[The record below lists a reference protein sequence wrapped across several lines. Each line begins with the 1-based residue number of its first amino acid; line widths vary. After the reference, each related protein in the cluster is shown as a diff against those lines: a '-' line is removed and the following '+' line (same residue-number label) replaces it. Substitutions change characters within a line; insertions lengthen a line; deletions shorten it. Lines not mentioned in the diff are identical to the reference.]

1 MKTKGKAWHLV
12 VTVLLILAFVYTA
25 FFGVSA
31 KYGDVTTTYI
41 KGAKDIRFGVDIKGG
56 VNVTFVPSE
65 DYDATEEQLEAA
77 QLVIENRLVA
87 LNVTD
92 YELYVDPSSDSLIL
106 EFPWQSG
113 ETDFDPEAA
122 IEEIGTTAYLTFRE
136 GSSADGDLI
145 LDGSMI
151 ESAAAQYGPVTSG
164 GASEYYVSL
173 KFTDEGAKAFGEATT
188 RLAASN
194 GTISIWLDDENVST
208 ATVNAAITDG
218 EAIITSSASNP
229 FTQDAV
235 VKMARQINS
244 GALPFALKVDSYSTV
259 SPSLG
264 ENSLSAMVLAGVIA
278 FALIVV
284 FMTVLYRLPG
294 FLACIALAGQ
304 VAATLAFVSGYFSVF
319 ESFTLT
325 LPGIAGIILAI
336 GMGVDA
342 NVITAERIKE
352 ELKNGKSL
360 DGALKSGFARGLTP
374 IIDGNVTIV
383 IVAIVL
389 MGAFGPSDGLFAKA
403 LHFVFFAFG
412 PSTAG
417 TIYAFGYTLLTGVLL
432 NFVFGVF
439 ATRVMIRGAASIKA
453 LRNPWLYGAAKL
465 GKDETEK
472 KQINFVGLRKKFLVF
487 SSCLMAAI
495 VLCAVVFGVHLDTE
509 FTGGAMITLSYDG
522 SFEMAQVQQTASDA
536 LENTGLTPII
546 DGNVTIVIVA
556 IVLMGAFGPSD
567 GLFAKALH
575 FVFFAFGPSTAGTIY
590 AFGYTLL
597 TGVLLNFVFG
607 VFATRVMIRG
617 AASIK
622 ALRNPWLYGAVKPG
636 KEVKEKKPIDFVGL
650 RKRFLTISTCLMAA
664 IILCAAVFGV
674 RLDTEFTGG
683 AMITLSYQG
692 EISTSEVQ
700 KTASTAL
707 ENNGLTLQTGENVA
721 TGEQTLKISMP
732 GNETV
737 TTDQVENLLTSLNE
751 QYPDNAF
758 AQLSLSNVSA
768 AMGTKFLQKSLVAV
782 VFSLLLILLYIGFRF
797 KKIGGLTGGLMA
809 VLALL
814 NDLMVVFGTFVL
826 LRTPLDGNFIAAMLT
841 ILGYSINDTVVV
853 YDRIRENRAL
863 MGKKTPFEELVNHS
877 VNQSARR
884 TIITTV
890 TTVMALGV
898 MCVVSKLYGL
908 DSIFT
913 FAFPLMMGML
923 SGVYTSLCV
932 STSAW
937 VLWNDRKSKKAE
949 TKKA

>member
-1 MKTKGKAWHLV
+1 MKTKGKAWQLV
-12 VTVLLILAFVYTA
+12 LSVVLIAAFVYTA
-25 FFGVSA
+25 FFGVA
-31 KYGDVTTTYI
+31 VKYGDVTTTYL

-56 VNVTFVPSE
+56 VNVTFVPS
-65 DYDATEEQLEAA
+65 DGYDATDEQLAAA

-87 LNVTD
+87 LNITD
-92 YELYVDPSSDSLIL
+92 YELYVDTNADSLIL

-122 IEEIGTTAYLTFRE
+122 IQEIGTTAYLTFRE
-136 GSSADGDLI
+136 GSSADGELI
-145 LDGSMI
+145 LDGS
-151 ESAAAQYGPVTSG
+151 EVQSAAAQYGPVSG
-164 GASEYYVSL
+164 SSSEYYVAL
-173 KFTDEGAKAFGEATT
+173 TFTDEGAKAFGDATT
-188 RLAASN
+188 KLYQSG
-194 GTISIWLDDENVST
+194 GTISIWLDEENVST

-218 EAIITSSASNP
+218 KAIITSSASDP

-244 GALPFALKVDSYSTV
+244 GSLPFALSVDSYSTI

-264 ENSLSAMVLAGVIA
+264 ENSLAAMVLAGLIA

-284 FMTVLYRLPG
+284 LMTALYRLPG

-304 VAATLAFVSGYFSVF
+304 VAATLAFVSGYFPVF

-352 ELKNGKSL
+352 ELRSGKSL

-439 ATRVMIRGAASIKA
+439 ATRVMIRGTASIKA
-453 LRNPWLYGAAKL
+453 LRSPWLYGADKKAPA
-465 GKDETEK
+465 EK
-472 KQINFVGLRKKFLVF
+472 KPVDFVALRKRFLTV

-495 VLCAVVFGVHLDTE
+495 VLCAV
-509 FTGGAMITLSYDG
+509 
-522 SFEMAQVQQTASDA
+522 
-536 LENTGLTPII
+536 
-546 DGNVTIVIVA
+546 
-556 IVLMGAFGPSD
+556 
-567 GLFAKALH
+567 
-575 FVFFAFGPSTAGTIY
+575 
-590 AFGYTLL
+590 
-597 TGVLLNFVFG
+597 
-607 VFATRVMIRG
+607 
-617 AASIK
+617 
-622 ALRNPWLYGAVKPG
+622 
-636 KEVKEKKPIDFVGL
+636 
-650 RKRFLTISTCLMAA
+650 
-664 IILCAAVFGV
+664 VFGV

-683 AMITLSYQG
+683 AMITLRYEDNFALSD
-692 EISTSEVQ
+692 VQ
-700 KTASTAL
+700 ATAVEAL
-707 ENNGLTLQTGENVA
+707 GSKDLTLQTGENVA

-732 GNETV
+732 GTETV
-737 TTDQVENLLTSLNE
+737 TTDEVQTLLDSLNE
-751 QYPDNAF
+751 QYPENAF

-782 VFSLLLILLYIGFRF
+782 VFALAVILLYIALRF
-797 KKIGGLTGGLMA
+797 KNIGGLTGGMMA

-853 YDRIRENRAL
+853 YDRIRENRSL
-863 MGKKTPFEELVNHS
+863 MGKKATFEELVNQS

-890 TTVMALGV
+890 TTVMALAV
-898 MCVVSKLYGL
+898 MCIISKLYGL

-937 VLWNDRKSKKAE
+937 VLWTERKQKKD
-949 TKKA
+949 

>member
-113 ETDFDPEAA
+113 ETDFDPESA

-304 VAATLAFVSGYFSVF
+304 VAATLAFVPGYSPVF

-453 LRNPWLYGAAKL
+453 LRDPWLYGAAKL

-536 LENTGLTPII
+536 LENTGLT
-546 DGNVTIVIVA
+546 
-556 IVLMGAFGPSD
+556 
-567 GLFAKALH
+567 
-575 FVFFAFGPSTAGTIY
+575 
-590 AFGYTLL
+590 
-597 TGVLLNFVFG
+597 
-607 VFATRVMIRG
+607 
-617 AASIK
+617 
-622 ALRNPWLYGAVKPG
+622 
-636 KEVKEKKPIDFVGL
+636 
-650 RKRFLTISTCLMAA
+650 
-664 IILCAAVFGV
+664 
-674 RLDTEFTGG
+674 
-683 AMITLSYQG
+683 
-692 EISTSEVQ
+692 
-700 KTASTAL
+700 
-707 ENNGLTLQTGENVA
+707 LQTGENVA
-721 TGEQTLKISMP
+721 TGDQTLKISMP
-732 GNETV
+732 GTETV
-737 TTDQVENLLTSLNE
+737 TTDQVEALLDSLNE
-751 QYPDNAF
+751 TYPDNNF

-782 VFSLLLILLYIGFRF
+782 VFALVLILLYIALRF
-797 KKIGGLTGGLMA
+797 KNIGGLTGGMMA
-809 VLALL
+809 VLALV

-863 MGKKTPFEELVNHS
+863 MGKKASFEELVNRS

-884 TIITTV
+884 TLITTI

-898 MCVVSKLYGL
+898 LCIVAKLYGL

-913 FAFPLMMGML
+913 FAFPLMMGMI

-937 VLWNDRKSKKAE
+937 MLWSERSPKSGKKA
-949 TKKA
+949 

>member
-92 YELYVDPSSDSLIL
+92 YELYVDPSSDSMIL

-113 ETDFDPEAA
+113 ETDFDPESA
-122 IEEIGTTAYLTFRE
+122 IQEIGTTAYLTFRE

-304 VAATLAFVSGYFSVF
+304 VAATLAFVSGYFPVF
-319 ESFTLT
+319 ETFPLT

-522 SFEMAQVQQTASDA
+522 SFEMAQVQQTASNA
-536 LENTGLTPII
+536 LENT
-546 DGNVTIVIVA
+546 
-556 IVLMGAFGPSD
+556 
-567 GLFAKALH
+567 
-575 FVFFAFGPSTAGTIY
+575 
-590 AFGYTLL
+590 
-597 TGVLLNFVFG
+597 
-607 VFATRVMIRG
+607 
-617 AASIK
+617 
-622 ALRNPWLYGAVKPG
+622 
-636 KEVKEKKPIDFVGL
+636 
-650 RKRFLTISTCLMAA
+650 
-664 IILCAAVFGV
+664 
-674 RLDTEFTGG
+674 
-683 AMITLSYQG
+683 
-692 EISTSEVQ
+692 
-700 KTASTAL
+700 
-707 ENNGLTLQTGENVA
+707 GLTLQTGENVA
-721 TGEQTLKISMP
+721 TGDQTLKISMP
-732 GNETV
+732 GTETV
-737 TTDQVENLLTSLNE
+737 TTDQVEALLDSLNE
-751 QYPDNAF
+751 TYPDNNF

-782 VFSLLLILLYIGFRF
+782 VFALVLILLYIALRF
-797 KKIGGLTGGLMA
+797 KNIGGLTGGMMA
-809 VLALL
+809 VLALV

-826 LRTPLDGNFIAAMLT
+826 LRTALDGNFIAAMLT

-863 MGKKTPFEELVNHS
+863 MGKKGSFEELVNQS

-884 TIITTV
+884 TLITTI

-898 MCVVSKLYGL
+898 MCIVAKLYGL

-913 FAFPLMMGML
+913 FAFPLMMGMI

-937 VLWNDRKSKKAE
+937 VLWSERSKK
-949 TKKA
+949 KN

>member
-1 MKTKGKAWHLV
+1 MKTKGKAWQLV
-12 VTVLLILAFVYTA
+12 LTVLLIAAFVYTA
-25 FFGVSA
+25 FFGVA
-31 KYGDVTTTYI
+31 VKYGDVTTTYI

-56 VNVTFVPSE
+56 VNVTFVPS
-65 DYDATEEQLEAA
+65 DGYDATDDQLEAA

-92 YELYVDPSSDSLIL
+92 YELYVDNNSDSLIL

-113 ETDFDPEAA
+113 ETEFDPEAA

-136 GSSADGDLI
+136 GSSADGELV
-145 LDGSMI
+145 LDGSMV
-151 ESAAAQYGPVTSG
+151 ESAAAQYGPVNGSS
-164 GASEYYVSL
+164 SEYYVAL
-173 KFTDEGAKAFGEATT
+173 KFTDEGAKAFGDATT
-188 RLAASN
+188 RLYQTG

-208 ATVNAAITDG
+208 ASVNAAITDG
-218 EAIITSSASNP
+218 QAIITSSASNP

-244 GALPFALKVDSYSTV
+244 GALPFALTVDSYSTV

-284 FMTVLYRLPG
+284 LMTALYRLPG

-304 VAATLAFVSGYFSVF
+304 VAATLAFVSGYFPVF

-352 ELKNGKSL
+352 ELRSGKSL

-389 MGAFGPSDGLFAKA
+389 MGAFGPSDGFFAKA

-432 NFVFGVF
+432 NFVFGIF
-439 ATRVMIRGAASIKA
+439 ATRTMIRGAASTKA
-453 LRNPWLYGAAKL
+453 LRDPRLYGADAP
-465 GKDETEK
+465 GKTPAEK
-472 KQINFVGLRKKFLVF
+472 KQVNFVGLRKRFLTF
-487 SSCLMAAI
+487 SACLMAAI
-495 VLCAVVFGVHLDTE
+495 VLCAVVLGVHLDTE
-509 FTGGAMITLSYDG
+509 FTGGAMITLSYEN
-522 SFEMAQVQQTASDA
+522 SFEMSA
-536 LENTGLTPII
+536 
-546 DGNVTIVIVA
+546 
-556 IVLMGAFGPSD
+556 
-567 GLFAKALH
+567 
-575 FVFFAFGPSTAGTIY
+575 
-590 AFGYTLL
+590 
-597 TGVLLNFVFG
+597 
-607 VFATRVMIRG
+607 
-617 AASIK
+617 
-622 ALRNPWLYGAVKPG
+622 
-636 KEVKEKKPIDFVGL
+636 
-650 RKRFLTISTCLMAA
+650 
-664 IILCAAVFGV
+664 
-674 RLDTEFTGG
+674 
-683 AMITLSYQG
+683 
-692 EISTSEVQ
+692 VQ
-700 KTASTAL
+700 KTASEAL
-707 ENNGLTLQTGENVA
+707 GSNGLTLQTGENVA

-732 GNETV
+732 GTETV
-737 TTDQVENLLTSLNE
+737 TTDEVQTLLDSLNE
-751 QYPDNAF
+751 SYPDNSF

-782 VFSLLLILLYIGFRF
+782 VFALVLILAYIAYRF
-797 KKIGGLTGGLMA
+797 KNIGGLTGGMMA

-826 LRTPLDGNFIAAMLT
+826 LRAPLDGNFIAAMLT

-853 YDRIRENRAL
+853 YDRIRENRGL
-863 MGKKTPFEELVNHS
+863 LGKKASFEELVNHS

-898 MCVVSKLYGL
+898 MCIVSKLYGL

-937 VLWNDRKSKKAE
+937 VTWSERKG
-949 TKKA
+949 TKKN

>member
-1 MKTKGKAWHLV
+1 MKTKGKAWQLV
-12 VTVLLILAFVYTA
+12 VTALLIVVFVYTA
-25 FFGVSA
+25 FFGVAA

-56 VNVTFVPSE
+56 VNVTFVPS
-65 DYDATEEQLEAA
+65 DGYDATDEQLDAA
-77 QLVIENRLVA
+77 RLVIENRLVA

-92 YELYVDPSSDSLIL
+92 YELYVDNNSDSLIL

-113 ETDFDPEAA
+113 ETDFDPESA
-122 IEEIGTTAYLTFRE
+122 IQEIGTTAYLTFRE
-136 GSSADGDLI
+136 GASKDGELI
-145 LDGSMI
+145 LDGSMV
-151 ESAAAQYGPVTSG
+151 ESASAQYGAVSNG
-164 GASEYYVSL
+164 GSSEYYVAL
-173 KFTDEGAKAFGEATT
+173 KFTTEGAKAFGDATT
-188 RLAASN
+188 KLAADKGS
-194 GTISIWLDDENVST
+194 ISIWLDDENVST
-208 ATVNAAITDG
+208 ATVNTAITDG
-218 EAIITSSASNP
+218 QAIITSSASNP

-244 GALPFALKVDSYSTV
+244 GALPFALSVDSYSTV

-264 ENSLSAMVLAGVIA
+264 ENSLGAMVLAGLIA

-304 VAATLAFVSGYFSVF
+304 VAATLAFVSGYFPVF

-439 ATRVMIRGAASIKA
+439 ATRVMIRGAAAIKA
-453 LRNPWLYGAAKL
+453 LRNPWLYGAAKP
-465 GKDETEK
+465 GQEKAEK
-472 KQINFVGLRKKFLVF
+472 KPVVSLRKKFLTI
-487 SSCLMAAI
+487 SACLMAAI
-495 VLCAVVFGVHLDTE
+495 LLCAVVFGVHLDTE
-509 FTGGAMITLSYDG
+509 FTGGAMITLSYEG
-522 SFEMAQVQQTASDA
+522 SFDQAAVQKTAAAA
-536 LENTGLTPII
+536 LENT
-546 DGNVTIVIVA
+546 
-556 IVLMGAFGPSD
+556 
-567 GLFAKALH
+567 
-575 FVFFAFGPSTAGTIY
+575 
-590 AFGYTLL
+590 
-597 TGVLLNFVFG
+597 
-607 VFATRVMIRG
+607 
-617 AASIK
+617 
-622 ALRNPWLYGAVKPG
+622 
-636 KEVKEKKPIDFVGL
+636 
-650 RKRFLTISTCLMAA
+650 
-664 IILCAAVFGV
+664 
-674 RLDTEFTGG
+674 
-683 AMITLSYQG
+683 
-692 EISTSEVQ
+692 
-700 KTASTAL
+700 
-707 ENNGLTLQTGENVA
+707 GLTLQTGENVA
-721 TGEQTLKISMP
+721 TGDQTLKISMP
-732 GNETV
+732 GTETV
-737 TTDQVENLLTSLNE
+737 TTEQVENLLDSLNE
-751 QYPDNAF
+751 NYPDNQF
-758 AQLSLSNVSA
+758 TQLSLSNVSA

-782 VFSLLLILLYIGFRF
+782 LFALVLILLYIALRF
-797 KKIGGLTGGLMA
+797 KNIGGLTGGMMA
-809 VLALL
+809 VLALV

-826 LRTPLDGNFIAAMLT
+826 LRTALDGNFIAAMLT

-863 MGKKTPFEELVNHS
+863 MGKKAGFEELVNQS

-884 TIITTV
+884 TLITTI

-898 MCVVSKLYGL
+898 MCIVAKLYGL

-913 FAFPLMMGML
+913 FAFPLMMGMI

-937 VLWNDRKSKKAE
+937 VLWSERRKKKD
-949 TKKA
+949 

>member
-1 MKTKGKAWHLV
+1 MKTKGKAWQLV
-12 VTVLLILAFVYTA
+12 LSVVLIAAFVYTA
-25 FFGVSA
+25 FFGVA
-31 KYGDVTTTYI
+31 VKYGDVTTTYL

-56 VNVTFVPSE
+56 VNVTFVPS
-65 DYDATEEQLEAA
+65 DGYDATDEQLAAA
-77 QLVIENRLVA
+77 QLVTENRLVA
-87 LNVTD
+87 LNITD
-92 YELYVDPSSDSLIL
+92 YELYVDTNADSLIL

-122 IEEIGTTAYLTFRE
+122 IQEIGTTAYLTFRE
-136 GSSADGDLI
+136 GSSADGELI
-145 LDGSMI
+145 LDGS
-151 ESAAAQYGPVTSG
+151 EVQSAAAQYGPVSG
-164 GASEYYVSL
+164 SSSEYYVAL
-173 KFTDEGAKAFGEATT
+173 TFTDEGAKAFGDATT
-188 RLAASN
+188 KLYQSG

-218 EAIITSSASNP
+218 KAIITSSASDP

-244 GALPFALKVDSYSTV
+244 GSLPFALSVDSYSTI

-264 ENSLSAMVLAGVIA
+264 ENSLAAMVLAGLIA

-284 FMTVLYRLPG
+284 LMTALYRLPG

-304 VAATLAFVSGYFSVF
+304 VAATLAFVSGYFPVF

-352 ELKNGKSL
+352 ELRSGKSL

-453 LRNPWLYGAAKL
+453 LRSPWLYGA
-465 GKDETEK
+465 EK
-472 KQINFVGLRKKFLVF
+472 KAPAEKKPVDFVALRKRFLTV

-495 VLCAVVFGVHLDTE
+495 VLCAV
-509 FTGGAMITLSYDG
+509 
-522 SFEMAQVQQTASDA
+522 
-536 LENTGLTPII
+536 
-546 DGNVTIVIVA
+546 
-556 IVLMGAFGPSD
+556 
-567 GLFAKALH
+567 
-575 FVFFAFGPSTAGTIY
+575 
-590 AFGYTLL
+590 
-597 TGVLLNFVFG
+597 
-607 VFATRVMIRG
+607 
-617 AASIK
+617 
-622 ALRNPWLYGAVKPG
+622 
-636 KEVKEKKPIDFVGL
+636 
-650 RKRFLTISTCLMAA
+650 
-664 IILCAAVFGV
+664 VFGV

-683 AMITLSYQG
+683 AMITLRYEDSFAL
-692 EISTSEVQ
+692 SDVQ
-700 KTASTAL
+700 ATAAEAL
-707 ENNGLTLQTGENVA
+707 GSKDLTLQTGENVA

-732 GNETV
+732 GTETV
-737 TTDQVENLLTSLNE
+737 TTDEVQTLLDSLNE
-751 QYPDNAF
+751 QYPENAF

-782 VFSLLLILLYIGFRF
+782 VFALAVILLYIAFRF
-797 KKIGGLTGGLMA
+797 KNIGGLTGGMMA

-853 YDRIRENRAL
+853 YDRIRENRSL
-863 MGKKTPFEELVNHS
+863 MGKKATFEELVNQS

-890 TTVMALGV
+890 TTVMALAV
-898 MCVVSKLYGL
+898 MCIISKLYGL

-937 VLWNDRKSKKAE
+937 VLWTERKQKKD
-949 TKKA
+949 

>member
-1 MKTKGKAWHLV
+1 MKTKGKAWQLV
-12 VTVLLILAFVYTA
+12 LSVVLIAAFVYTA
-25 FFGVSA
+25 FFGVA
-31 KYGDVTTTYI
+31 VKYGDVTTTYL

-56 VNVTFVPSE
+56 VNVTFVPS
-65 DYDATEEQLEAA
+65 DGYDATDEQLAAA

-87 LNVTD
+87 LNITD
-92 YELYVDPSSDSLIL
+92 YELYVDTNADSLIL

-122 IEEIGTTAYLTFRE
+122 IQEIGTTAYLTFRE
-136 GSSADGDLI
+136 GSSADGELI
-145 LDGSMI
+145 LDGS
-151 ESAAAQYGPVTSG
+151 EVQSAAAQYGPVSG
-164 GASEYYVSL
+164 SSSEYYVAL
-173 KFTDEGAKAFGEATT
+173 TFTDEGAKAFGDATT
-188 RLAASN
+188 KLYQSG

-218 EAIITSSASNP
+218 KAIITSSASDP

-244 GALPFALKVDSYSTV
+244 GSLPFALSVDSYSTI

-264 ENSLSAMVLAGVIA
+264 ENSLAAMVLAGLIA

-284 FMTVLYRLPG
+284 LMTALYRLPG

-304 VAATLAFVSGYFSVF
+304 VAATLAFVSGYFPVF

-352 ELKNGKSL
+352 ELRSGKSL

-439 ATRVMIRGAASIKA
+439 ATRVMIRGAASIQA
-453 LRNPWLYGAAKL
+453 LRNPWLYGA
-465 GKDETEK
+465 EK
-472 KQINFVGLRKKFLVF
+472 KAPAEKKPVDFVSLRKRFLTV

-495 VLCAVVFGVHLDTE
+495 VLCAV
-509 FTGGAMITLSYDG
+509 
-522 SFEMAQVQQTASDA
+522 
-536 LENTGLTPII
+536 
-546 DGNVTIVIVA
+546 
-556 IVLMGAFGPSD
+556 
-567 GLFAKALH
+567 
-575 FVFFAFGPSTAGTIY
+575 
-590 AFGYTLL
+590 
-597 TGVLLNFVFG
+597 
-607 VFATRVMIRG
+607 
-617 AASIK
+617 
-622 ALRNPWLYGAVKPG
+622 
-636 KEVKEKKPIDFVGL
+636 
-650 RKRFLTISTCLMAA
+650 
-664 IILCAAVFGV
+664 VFGV

-683 AMITLSYQG
+683 AMITLRYEDSFAL
-692 EISTSEVQ
+692 SDVQ
-700 KTASTAL
+700 ATAAEAL
-707 ENNGLTLQTGENVA
+707 GSKDLTLQTGENVA

-732 GNETV
+732 GTETV
-737 TTDQVENLLTSLNE
+737 TTDEVQTLLDSLNE
-751 QYPDNAF
+751 QYPENAF

-782 VFSLLLILLYIGFRF
+782 VFALAVILLYIALRF
-797 KKIGGLTGGLMA
+797 KNIGGLTGGMMA

-853 YDRIRENRAL
+853 YDRIRENRSL
-863 MGKKTPFEELVNHS
+863 MGKKATFEELVNQS

-890 TTVMALGV
+890 TTVMALAV
-898 MCVVSKLYGL
+898 MCIISKLYGL

-937 VLWNDRKSKKAE
+937 VLWTERKQKKD
-949 TKKA
+949 

>member
-1 MKTKGKAWHLV
+1 MKTKGKAWQLV
-12 VTVLLILAFVYTA
+12 VTALLIVVFVYTA
-25 FFGVSA
+25 FFGVAA

-56 VNVTFVPSE
+56 VNVTFVPS
-65 DYDATEEQLEAA
+65 DGYDATDEQLDAA
-77 QLVIENRLVA
+77 RLVIENRLVA

-92 YELYVDPSSDSLIL
+92 YELYVDNNSDSLIL

-113 ETDFDPEAA
+113 ETDFDPESA
-122 IEEIGTTAYLTFRE
+122 IQEIGTTAYLTFRE
-136 GSSADGDLI
+136 GASKDGELI
-145 LDGSMI
+145 LDGSMV
-151 ESAAAQYGPVTSG
+151 ESASAQYGAVSNG
-164 GASEYYVSL
+164 GSSEYYVAL
-173 KFTDEGAKAFGEATT
+173 KFTTEGAKAFGDATT
-188 RLAASN
+188 KLAADKGS
-194 GTISIWLDDENVST
+194 ISIWLDDENVST
-208 ATVNAAITDG
+208 ATVNTAITDG
-218 EAIITSSASNP
+218 QAIITSSASNP

-244 GALPFALKVDSYSTV
+244 GALPFALSVDSYSTV

-264 ENSLSAMVLAGVIA
+264 ENSLGAMVLAGLIA

-304 VAATLAFVSGYFSVF
+304 VAATLAFVSGYFPVF

-352 ELKNGKSL
+352 ELNNGKSL
-360 DGALKSGFARGLTP
+360 DGALKSGFAR
-374 IIDGNVTIV
+374 
-383 IVAIVL
+383 
-389 MGAFGPSDGLFAKA
+389 
-403 LHFVFFAFG
+403 
-412 PSTAG
+412 
-417 TIYAFGYTLLTGVLL
+417 
-432 NFVFGVF
+432 
-439 ATRVMIRGAASIKA
+439 
-453 LRNPWLYGAAKL
+453 
-465 GKDETEK
+465 
-472 KQINFVGLRKKFLVF
+472 
-487 SSCLMAAI
+487 
-495 VLCAVVFGVHLDTE
+495 
-509 FTGGAMITLSYDG
+509 
-522 SFEMAQVQQTASDA
+522 
-536 LENTGLTPII
+536 GLTPII

-636 KEVKEKKPIDFVGL
+636 KEVKEKKPIDFVSL

>member
-1 MKTKGKAWHLV
+1 MKTKGKAWQLV
-12 VTVLLILAFVYTA
+12 VTALLIVVFVYTA
-25 FFGVSA
+25 FFGVAA

-56 VNVTFVPSE
+56 VNVTFVPS
-65 DYDATEEQLEAA
+65 DGYDATDEQLDAA
-77 QLVIENRLVA
+77 RLVIENRLVA

-92 YELYVDPSSDSLIL
+92 YELYVDNNSDSLIL

-113 ETDFDPEAA
+113 ETDFDPESA
-122 IEEIGTTAYLTFRE
+122 IQEIGTTAYLTFRE
-136 GSSADGDLI
+136 GASKDGELI
-145 LDGSMI
+145 LDGSMV
-151 ESAAAQYGPVTSG
+151 ESASAQYGAVSNG
-164 GASEYYVSL
+164 GSSEYYVAL
-173 KFTDEGAKAFGEATT
+173 KFTTEGAKAFGDATT
-188 RLAASN
+188 KLAADKGS
-194 GTISIWLDDENVST
+194 ISIWLDDENVST
-208 ATVNAAITDG
+208 ATVNTAITDG
-218 EAIITSSASNP
+218 QAIITSSASNP

-244 GALPFALKVDSYSTV
+244 GALPFALSVDSYSTV

-264 ENSLSAMVLAGVIA
+264 ENSLGAMVLAGLIA

-304 VAATLAFVSGYFSVF
+304 VAVTLAFVSGYFPVF

-439 ATRVMIRGAASIKA
+439 ATRVMIRGAAAIKA
-453 LRNPWLYGAAKL
+453 LRNPWLYGAAKP
-465 GKDETEK
+465 GQEKAEK
-472 KQINFVGLRKKFLVF
+472 KPVDFVSLRKKFLTF
-487 SSCLMAAI
+487 SACLMAVI
-495 VLCAVVFGVHLDTE
+495 LLCAAVFGVHLDTE
-509 FTGGAMITLSYDG
+509 FTGGAMITLSYEG
-522 SFEMAQVQQTASDA
+522 SFDQSAVQKTAAAA
-536 LENTGLTPII
+536 LENT
-546 DGNVTIVIVA
+546 
-556 IVLMGAFGPSD
+556 
-567 GLFAKALH
+567 
-575 FVFFAFGPSTAGTIY
+575 
-590 AFGYTLL
+590 
-597 TGVLLNFVFG
+597 
-607 VFATRVMIRG
+607 
-617 AASIK
+617 
-622 ALRNPWLYGAVKPG
+622 
-636 KEVKEKKPIDFVGL
+636 
-650 RKRFLTISTCLMAA
+650 
-664 IILCAAVFGV
+664 
-674 RLDTEFTGG
+674 
-683 AMITLSYQG
+683 
-692 EISTSEVQ
+692 
-700 KTASTAL
+700 
-707 ENNGLTLQTGENVA
+707 GLTLQTGENVA
-721 TGEQTLKISMP
+721 TGDQTLKISMP
-732 GNETV
+732 GTETV
-737 TTDQVENLLTSLNE
+737 TTEQVENLLDSLNE
-751 QYPDNAF
+751 NYPDNQF

-782 VFSLLLILLYIGFRF
+782 VFALVLILLYIALRF
-797 KKIGGLTGGLMA
+797 KNIGGLTGGMMA
-809 VLALL
+809 VLALV

-826 LRTPLDGNFIAAMLT
+826 LRTALDGNFIAAMLT

-863 MGKKTPFEELVNHS
+863 MGKKGIFEELVNQS

-884 TIITTV
+884 TLITTI

-898 MCVVSKLYGL
+898 MCIVAKLYGL

-913 FAFPLMMGML
+913 FAFPLMMGMI

-937 VLWNDRKSKKAE
+937 VLWSERSKK
-949 TKKA
+949 KN

>member
-113 ETDFDPEAA
+113 ETDFDPESA
-122 IEEIGTTAYLTFRE
+122 IQEIGTTAYLTFRE

-278 FALIVV
+278 FALSVV

-304 VAATLAFVSGYFSVF
+304 VAATLAFVSGYFPVF

-465 GKDETEK
+465 GKDEAEK

-536 LENTGLTPII
+536 LENTGLT
-546 DGNVTIVIVA
+546 
-556 IVLMGAFGPSD
+556 
-567 GLFAKALH
+567 
-575 FVFFAFGPSTAGTIY
+575 
-590 AFGYTLL
+590 
-597 TGVLLNFVFG
+597 
-607 VFATRVMIRG
+607 
-617 AASIK
+617 
-622 ALRNPWLYGAVKPG
+622 
-636 KEVKEKKPIDFVGL
+636 
-650 RKRFLTISTCLMAA
+650 
-664 IILCAAVFGV
+664 
-674 RLDTEFTGG
+674 
-683 AMITLSYQG
+683 
-692 EISTSEVQ
+692 
-700 KTASTAL
+700 
-707 ENNGLTLQTGENVA
+707 LQTGENVA
-721 TGEQTLKISMP
+721 TGDQTLKISMP
-732 GNETV
+732 GTETV
-737 TTDQVENLLTSLNE
+737 TTDQVEALLDSLNE
-751 QYPDNAF
+751 TYPDNNF

-782 VFSLLLILLYIGFRF
+782 VFALVLILLYIALRF
-797 KKIGGLTGGLMA
+797 KNIGGLTGGMMA
-809 VLALL
+809 VLALV

-841 ILGYSINDTVVV
+841 ILGYSINDTVVI
-853 YDRIRENRAL
+853 YDRIRENSAL
-863 MGKKTPFEELVNHS
+863 YGKKQMSLAELVNLS
-877 VNQSARR
+877 VNQSFARSLM
-884 TIITTV
+884 TSITTCL
-890 TTVMALGV
+890 ALGV
-898 MCVVSKLYGL
+898 VCVVSVIYRL
-908 DSIFT
+908 DSIYS
-913 FAFPLMMGML
+913 FAFPLLFGMV
-923 SGVYTSLCV
+923 SGVY
-932 STSAW
+932 STICIATPLW
-937 VLWNDRKSKKAE
+937 VDWKNKKKAA
-949 TKKA
+949 KKA

>member
-92 YELYVDPSSDSLIL
+92 YELYVDPSSDSMIL

-113 ETDFDPEAA
+113 ETDFDPESA
-122 IEEIGTTAYLTFRE
+122 IQEIGTTAYLTFRE

-304 VAATLAFVSGYFSVF
+304 VAATLAFVSGYFPVF

-522 SFEMAQVQQTASDA
+522 SFEMAQVQQTASNA
-536 LENTGLTPII
+536 LENT
-546 DGNVTIVIVA
+546 
-556 IVLMGAFGPSD
+556 
-567 GLFAKALH
+567 
-575 FVFFAFGPSTAGTIY
+575 
-590 AFGYTLL
+590 
-597 TGVLLNFVFG
+597 
-607 VFATRVMIRG
+607 
-617 AASIK
+617 
-622 ALRNPWLYGAVKPG
+622 
-636 KEVKEKKPIDFVGL
+636 
-650 RKRFLTISTCLMAA
+650 
-664 IILCAAVFGV
+664 
-674 RLDTEFTGG
+674 
-683 AMITLSYQG
+683 
-692 EISTSEVQ
+692 
-700 KTASTAL
+700 
-707 ENNGLTLQTGENVA
+707 GLTLQTGENVA
-721 TGEQTLKISMP
+721 TGDQTLKISMP
-732 GNETV
+732 GTETV
-737 TTDQVENLLTSLNE
+737 TTEQVENLLDSLNE
-751 QYPDNAF
+751 NYPDNQF

-782 VFSLLLILLYIGFRF
+782 VFALVLILLYIALRF
-797 KKIGGLTGGLMA
+797 KNIGGLTGGMMA
-809 VLALL
+809 VLALV

-826 LRTPLDGNFIAAMLT
+826 LRTALDGNFIAAMLT

-863 MGKKTPFEELVNHS
+863 MGKKGSFEELVNQS

-884 TIITTV
+884 TLITTI

-898 MCVVSKLYGL
+898 MCIVAKLYGL

-913 FAFPLMMGML
+913 FAFPLMMGMI

-937 VLWNDRKSKKAE
+937 VLWSERSKK
-949 TKKA
+949 KN

>member
-113 ETDFDPEAA
+113 ETDFDPESA
-122 IEEIGTTAYLTFRE
+122 IQEIGTTAYLTFRE

-304 VAATLAFVSGYFSVF
+304 VAATLAFVSGYFPVF

-522 SFEMAQVQQTASDA
+522 SFEMAQVQQTASNA
-536 LENTGLTPII
+536 LENT
-546 DGNVTIVIVA
+546 
-556 IVLMGAFGPSD
+556 
-567 GLFAKALH
+567 
-575 FVFFAFGPSTAGTIY
+575 
-590 AFGYTLL
+590 
-597 TGVLLNFVFG
+597 
-607 VFATRVMIRG
+607 
-617 AASIK
+617 
-622 ALRNPWLYGAVKPG
+622 
-636 KEVKEKKPIDFVGL
+636 
-650 RKRFLTISTCLMAA
+650 
-664 IILCAAVFGV
+664 
-674 RLDTEFTGG
+674 
-683 AMITLSYQG
+683 
-692 EISTSEVQ
+692 
-700 KTASTAL
+700 
-707 ENNGLTLQTGENVA
+707 GLTLQTGENVA
-721 TGEQTLKISMP
+721 TGDQTLKISMP
-732 GNETV
+732 GTETV
-737 TTDQVENLLTSLNE
+737 TTDQVENLLDSLNE
-751 QYPDNAF
+751 NYPDNQF

-863 MGKKTPFEELVNHS
+863 MGKKASFEELVNRS

-884 TIITTV
+884 TLITTI

-898 MCVVSKLYGL
+898 LCIVAKLYGL

-913 FAFPLMMGML
+913 FAFPLMMGMI

-937 VLWNDRKSKKAE
+937 MLWSERSPKSGKKA
-949 TKKA
+949 

>member
-12 VTVLLILAFVYTA
+12 AAVLLIAVFVYTA
-25 FFGVSA
+25 FFGVYA
-31 KYGDVTTTYI
+31 KYGDTTTTYI

-56 VNVTFVPSE
+56 VNVTFVPS
-65 DYDATEEQLEAA
+65 DGYDATEEQLEAA

-92 YELYVDPSSDSLIL
+92 YELYVDNNSDSLIL

-122 IEEIGTTAYLTFRE
+122 IDEIGTTAYLTFRE
-136 GSSADGDLI
+136 GSSADGELI

-164 GASEYYVSL
+164 GASEYFVSL
-173 KFTDEGAKAFGEATT
+173 KFTDDGAKAFGDATT
-188 RLAASN
+188 RLAASK

-208 ATVNAAITDG
+208 ATVNTAITDG
-218 EAIITSSASNP
+218 SAIITSSASNP
-229 FTQDAV
+229 FTQEQV

-244 GALPFALKVDSYSTV
+244 GALPFALTVDSYSTV

-264 ENSLSAMVLAGVIA
+264 ENSLSAMVLAGLIA

-284 FMTVLYRLPG
+284 FMTILYRLPG
-294 FLACIALAGQ
+294 FLACMALAGQ
-304 VAATLAFVSGYFSVF
+304 VAATLAFVSGYFPVF
-319 ESFTLT
+319 ESFTMT

-383 IVAIVL
+383 IVAVVL

-453 LRNPWLYGAAKL
+453 LRNPWLYGAEKP
-465 GKDETEK
+465 GKETAEK
-472 KQINFVGLRKKFLVF
+472 KSIDFVGLRKRFLTI
-487 SSCLMAAI
+487 STCLMAAI

-509 FTGGAMITLSYDG
+509 FTGGAMITLSYEG
-522 SFEMAQVQQTASDA
+522 SFTTAD
-536 LENTGLTPII
+536 
-546 DGNVTIVIVA
+546 
-556 IVLMGAFGPSD
+556 
-567 GLFAKALH
+567 
-575 FVFFAFGPSTAGTIY
+575 
-590 AFGYTLL
+590 
-597 TGVLLNFVFG
+597 
-607 VFATRVMIRG
+607 
-617 AASIK
+617 
-622 ALRNPWLYGAVKPG
+622 
-636 KEVKEKKPIDFVGL
+636 
-650 RKRFLTISTCLMAA
+650 
-664 IILCAAVFGV
+664 
-674 RLDTEFTGG
+674 
-683 AMITLSYQG
+683 
-692 EISTSEVQ
+692 VQ
-700 KTASTAL
+700 KTASAAL
-707 ENNGLTLQTGENVA
+707 DSTGLTLQTGENVA
-721 TGEQTLKISMP
+721 TGDQTLKISMP
-732 GNETV
+732 GTETV
-737 TTDQVENLLTSLNE
+737 TTEQVADLLDSLNE
-751 QYPDNAF
+751 SYPENHF
-758 AQLSLSNVSA
+758 EQLSLSNVSA
-768 AMGTKFLQKSLVAV
+768 AMGIKFLQKSLVAV
-782 VFSLLLILLYIGFRF
+782 VFALVLILLYIALRF
-797 KKIGGLTGGLMA
+797 KNIGGLTGGMMA
-809 VLALL
+809 VLALV

-853 YDRIRENRAL
+853 YDRIRENRTL
-863 MGKKTPFEELVNHS
+863 MGKKASFEELVNRS

-884 TIITTV
+884 TLITTI

-898 MCVVSKLYGL
+898 MCVVAKLYGL

-913 FAFPLMMGML
+913 FAFPLMMGMI

-937 VLWNDRKSKKAE
+937 VLWSERKPKTKA
-949 TKKA
+949 

>member
-1 MKTKGKAWHLV
+1 MKTKGKAWQLV
-12 VTVLLILAFVYTA
+12 LTVLLIAAFVYTA
-25 FFGVSA
+25 FFGVA
-31 KYGDVTTTYI
+31 VKYGDVTTTYI

-56 VNVTFVPSE
+56 VNVTFVPS
-65 DYDATEEQLEAA
+65 DGYDATDDQLEAA

-92 YELYVDPSSDSLIL
+92 YELYVDNNSDSLIL

-113 ETDFDPEAA
+113 ETEFDPEAA

-136 GSSADGDLI
+136 GSSADGELV
-145 LDGSMI
+145 LDGSMV
-151 ESAAAQYGPVTSG
+151 ESAAAQYGPVNGSS
-164 GASEYYVSL
+164 SEYYVAL
-173 KFTDEGAKAFGEATT
+173 KFTDEGAKAFGDATT
-188 RLAASN
+188 RLYQTG

-208 ATVNAAITDG
+208 ASVNAAITDG
-218 EAIITSSASNP
+218 SAIITSSASSP
-229 FTQDAV
+229 FTQEDV

-244 GALPFALKVDSYSTV
+244 GSLPFALTVDSYSTI

-278 FALIVV
+278 FALIMVL
-284 FMTVLYRLPG
+284 MTALYRLPG

-304 VAATLAFVSGYFSVF
+304 VAATLAFVSGYFPVF
-319 ESFTLT
+319 GSFTLT

-352 ELKNGKSL
+352 ELRSGKSL

-389 MGAFGPSDGLFAKA
+389 MGAFGPSDGFFAKA

-432 NFVFGVF
+432 NFVFGIF
-439 ATRVMIRGAASIKA
+439 ATRTMIRGAASIKA
-453 LRNPWLYGAAKL
+453 LRDPRLYGADAP
-465 GKDETEK
+465 GKTPAEK
-472 KQINFVGLRKKFLVF
+472 KQVNFVGLRKRFLTF
-487 SSCLMAAI
+487 SACLMVAI
-495 VLCAVVFGVHLDTE
+495 VLCAVVLGVHLDTE
-509 FTGGAMITLSYDG
+509 FTGGAMITLSYEN
-522 SFEMAQVQQTASDA
+522 SFEMSA
-536 LENTGLTPII
+536 
-546 DGNVTIVIVA
+546 
-556 IVLMGAFGPSD
+556 
-567 GLFAKALH
+567 
-575 FVFFAFGPSTAGTIY
+575 
-590 AFGYTLL
+590 
-597 TGVLLNFVFG
+597 
-607 VFATRVMIRG
+607 
-617 AASIK
+617 
-622 ALRNPWLYGAVKPG
+622 
-636 KEVKEKKPIDFVGL
+636 
-650 RKRFLTISTCLMAA
+650 
-664 IILCAAVFGV
+664 
-674 RLDTEFTGG
+674 
-683 AMITLSYQG
+683 
-692 EISTSEVQ
+692 VQ
-700 KTASTAL
+700 KTASEAL
-707 ENNGLTLQTGENVA
+707 GSNGLTLQTGENVA

-732 GNETV
+732 GTETV
-737 TTDQVENLLTSLNE
+737 TTDEVQTLLDSLNE
-751 QYPDNAF
+751 SYPDNSF

-782 VFSLLLILLYIGFRF
+782 VFALVLILAYIAYRF
-797 KKIGGLTGGLMA
+797 KKIGGLTGGMMA

-826 LRTPLDGNFIAAMLT
+826 LRAPLDGNFIAAMLT

-853 YDRIRENRAL
+853 YDRIRENRGL
-863 MGKKTPFEELVNHS
+863 LGKKASFEELVNHS

-898 MCVVSKLYGL
+898 MCIVSKLYGL
-908 DSIFT
+908 DSILT

-937 VLWNDRKSKKAE
+937 VAWSERKNAKKN
-949 TKKA
+949 

>member
-1 MKTKGKAWHLV
+1 MKTKGKAWQLI
-12 VTVLLILAFVYTA
+12 VTVLLIAAFVYTA
-25 FFGVSA
+25 FFGVA
-31 KYGDVTTTYI
+31 VKYGDVTTPYL

-56 VNVTFVPSE
+56 VNVTFVPSD
-65 DYDATEEQLEAA
+65 DYDATDDQLEAA

-92 YELYVDPSSDSLIL
+92 YELYVDNNSDSLIL

-113 ETDFDPEAA
+113 ETNFDPEAA

-136 GSSADGDLI
+136 GSSADGELI
-145 LDGSMI
+145 LDGSMV
-151 ESAAAQYGPVTSG
+151 ESAAAQYGPVSG
-164 GASEYYVSL
+164 SSSEYYVAL
-173 KFTDEGAKAFGEATT
+173 KFTDEGAKAFGDATT
-188 RLAASN
+188 KLYQSG

-208 ATVNAAITDG
+208 ASVNAAITDG
-218 EAIITSSASNP
+218 QAIITSSASNP
-229 FTQDAV
+229 FTQEDV

-244 GALPFALKVDSYSTV
+244 GSLPFALTVDSYSTV

-264 ENSLSAMVLAGVIA
+264 ENSLSAMVLAGLIA

-284 FMTVLYRLPG
+284 LMTALYRLPG

-304 VAATLAFVSGYFSVF
+304 VAATLAFVSGYFPVF

-352 ELKNGKSL
+352 ELRSGKSL

-383 IVAIVL
+383 VVAIVL

-453 LRNPWLYGAAKL
+453 LRNPWLYGADKNASA
-465 GKDETEK
+465 EK
-472 KQINFVGLRKKFLVF
+472 KPINFVSLRKRFLTI
-487 SSCLMAAI
+487 SACLMAAI
-495 VLCAVVFGVHLDTE
+495 VLCAVVL
-509 FTGGAMITLSYDG
+509 
-522 SFEMAQVQQTASDA
+522 
-536 LENTGLTPII
+536 
-546 DGNVTIVIVA
+546 
-556 IVLMGAFGPSD
+556 
-567 GLFAKALH
+567 
-575 FVFFAFGPSTAGTIY
+575 
-590 AFGYTLL
+590 
-597 TGVLLNFVFG
+597 
-607 VFATRVMIRG
+607 
-617 AASIK
+617 
-622 ALRNPWLYGAVKPG
+622 
-636 KEVKEKKPIDFVGL
+636 
-650 RKRFLTISTCLMAA
+650 
-664 IILCAAVFGV
+664 GV

-683 AMITLSYQG
+683 AMITLSY
-692 EISTSEVQ
+692 EDSFDLSAVQ
-700 KTASTAL
+700 KTASAAL
-707 ENNGLTLQTGENVA
+707 GSKDLTLQTGENVA

-732 GNETV
+732 GTETV
-737 TTDQVENLLTSLNE
+737 TTDEVQNLLDSLNE

-782 VFSLLLILLYIGFRF
+782 VFALVLILLYIAFRF
-797 KKIGGLTGGLMA
+797 KKIGGLTGGMMA

-853 YDRIRENRAL
+853 YDRIRENRSL
-863 MGKKTPFEELVNHS
+863 MGKKSTFEELVNHS

-884 TIITTV
+884 TVITTV

-898 MCVVSKLYGL
+898 MCIISKLYGL

-913 FAFPLMMGML
+913 FAFPLMMGMI

-937 VLWNDRKSKKAE
+937 VVWSEHKKAD
-949 TKKA
+949 KN

>member
-1 MKTKGKAWHLV
+1 MKTKGKAWQLV

-41 KGAKDIRFGVDIKGG
+41 KGARDIRFGVDIKGG

-188 RLAASN
+188 ALASSK

-208 ATVNAAITDG
+208 ATVNTAITDG
-218 EAIITSSASNP
+218 QAIITSSASNP

-244 GALPFALKVDSYSTV
+244 GALPFALEVDSYSTV

-264 ENSLSAMVLAGVIA
+264 ENSLSAMVLAGIIA
-278 FALIVV
+278 FALIAV
-284 FMTVLYRLPG
+284 FMTLMYRLPG
-294 FLACIALAGQ
+294 FLASIALAGQ
-304 VAATLAFVSGYFSVF
+304 VAATLAFVSGYFPVF

-352 ELKNGKSL
+352 ELKNGRSL

-472 KQINFVGLRKKFLVF
+472 KQIDFVSLRKRFLTI
-487 SSCLMAAI
+487 SACLMAAI
-495 VLCAVVFGVHLDTE
+495 VLCAVVLGVHLDTE
-509 FTGGAMITLSYDG
+509 FTGGAMITLRY
-522 SFEMAQVQQTASDA
+522 
-536 LENTGLTPII
+536 ENSL
-546 DGNVTIVIVA
+546 D
-556 IVLMGAFGPSD
+556 
-567 GLFAKALH
+567 
-575 FVFFAFGPSTAGTIY
+575 
-590 AFGYTLL
+590 
-597 TGVLLNFVFG
+597 
-607 VFATRVMIRG
+607 
-617 AASIK
+617 
-622 ALRNPWLYGAVKPG
+622 
-636 KEVKEKKPIDFVGL
+636 
-650 RKRFLTISTCLMAA
+650 MAA
-664 IILCAAVFGV
+664 
-674 RLDTEFTGG
+674 
-683 AMITLSYQG
+683 
-692 EISTSEVQ
+692 VQ

-721 TGEQTLKISMP
+721 TGDQTLKISMP
-732 GNETV
+732 GTETV
-737 TTDQVENLLTSLNE
+737 TTDQVQNLLDSLNE
-751 QYPDNAF
+751 TYPDNNF

-782 VFSLLLILLYIGFRF
+782 VFALVLILLYIALRF
-797 KKIGGLTGGLMA
+797 KNIGGLTGGMMA

-853 YDRIRENRAL
+853 YDRIRENRRL
-863 MGKKTPFEELVNHS
+863 MGKKASFEELVNRS

-884 TIITTV
+884 TLITTI

-898 MCVVSKLYGL
+898 LCIVAKLYGL

-913 FAFPLMMGML
+913 FAFPLMMGMA

-937 VLWNDRKSKKAE
+937 MLWSERKPKSKANK
-949 TKKA
+949 